1 MAPSSPGSLS
11 PSIVGAIVRFR
22 RLVILVVAV
31 CAVIALIYTGITGS
45 TYTAKAQ
52 LVIQQPPTFLPPFPV
67 SGSHTTAA
75 SYVNQQVA
83 VLQSQAVSYGAAAIV
98 NAKVSG
104 ASVTGDQIHSGLTI
118 KPQTGA
124 AAGINNTTQVLV
136 TMPTAELAAA
146 SANAVV
152 ASYISALHGQIRAQ
166 ANQSIAA
173 LDKEIASVK
182 AQLDSIPAPTTPT
195 KPTTATPKSGSSAK
209 TNVTTPTVKLPKTT
223 TTRPP
228 HTTTTR
234 PPHTTTTKPPKTT
247 TSSTTTTTTSS
258 TTSSASGRPQPLGSL
273 QLTAFRDTATTTTT
287 ITTTTTAPTGSTST
301 SGSSSSAS
309 TANQRVPLLATLTN
323 LTRSRSQVQV
333 DEQAD
338 LTYIPTVFPATIPST
353 TSNGNLLRNFVIGA
367 LVGLLIAVIA
377 AYAMA
382 VRRRQF
388 EHAPEPEL
396 MYGVPLISAVPAFN
410 QSAWLPT
417 GLPILTEPAEEPA
430 EQIRVIATAL
440 RSIRNSHPSLVMAF
454 SSATPRSGTTAMV
467 ANTGLALA
475 KMEERILV
483 VDGDP
488 INRGLTLC
496 LTDTDSDQPLVSPR
510 PGFSEVVGGAR

>member
-11 PSIVGAIVRFR
+11 PSIIGAIVRFR
-22 RLVILVVAV
+22 RLVILVVAI

-83 VLQSQAVSYGAAAIV
+83 VLESQAVSYGAASIV

-104 ASVTGDQIHSGLTI
+104 ANVTGDQIHSGLTV

-124 AAGINNTTQVLV
+124 AAGTNNTTQVLV

-146 SANAVV
+146 SANVVV
-152 ASYISALHGQIRAQ
+152 ASYIAALHGQIRAQ
-166 ANQSIAA
+166 ADQSLAA
-173 LDKEIASVK
+173 LDKEIASVN
-182 AQLDSIPAPTTPT
+182 AQLASIPAPTTGT
-195 KPTTATPKSGSSAK
+195 KPTTGTTPKSGSSERRASRHPWSSCPRRRRPGPR
-209 TNVTTPTVKLPKTT
+209 TQPPLGLRTRRRLGLRRQRPRA
-223 TTRPP
+223 RPP
-228 HTTTTR
+228 PRRRARAR
-234 PPHTTTTKPPKTT
+234 PLLVDQ
-247 TSSTTTTTTSS
+247 SRWI
-258 TTSSASGRPQPLGSL
+258 SAADGLPRHGDDDVHDHDDDL
-273 QLTAFRDTATTTTT
+273 AR
-287 ITTTTTAPTGSTST
+287 STST
-301 SGSSSSAS
+301 SGSSSSATS

-338 LTYIPTVFPATIPST
+338 LSYIPTVFPATIPSA

-367 LVGLLIAVIA
+367 LIGLLIAVIA

-430 EQIRVIATAL
+430 EQIRIIATAL

-475 KMEERILV
+475 K
-483 VDGDP
+483 DGGT
-488 INRGLTLC
+488 NSCR
-496 LTDTDSDQPLVSPR
+496 R
-510 PGFSEVVGGAR
+510 R